1 LFTEDVKTDA
11 AAYGREVMSRE
22 VWSPAELAERL
33 GVSVGT
39 LANWRWRGEGP
50 RYVKL
55 GSGRSSRVRYRAE
68 DVAAWETR
76 HAAGGDVAA

>member
-1 LFTEDVKTDA
+1 
-11 AAYGREVMSRE
+11 MSQG
-22 VWSPAELAERL
+22 VWTPAELAGRL

-55 GSGRSSRVRYRAE
+55 GSGRSSRVRYRSE
-68 DVAAWETR
+68 DVAAWEAR
-76 HAAGGDVAA
+76 HAAGGESAA

>member
-1 LFTEDVKTDA
+1 
-11 AAYGREVMSRE
+11 MSRE

-50 RYVKL
+50 QYVKL
-55 GSGRSSRVRYRAE
+55 GSGRSSPVRYRAE
-68 DVAAWETR
+68 DVAAWEAR
-76 HAAGGDVAA
+76 HAAGGEVTA